1 MLAIIA
7 KFEQAQSTERVAELL
22 VETAEW
28 LEATGDPVLV
38 SRIRAWLAR
47 VLLRRF
53 RPAGRK
59 LEQRL
64 RNEEDPNM
72 ATLIERAEQWGE
84 ERDREC
90 RREGEVALVRRLVAQ
105 RFGSGADEDLAPVLS
120 GISDPDRLAAIAAE
134 VFRCESVA
142 ELVDRAGK
150 A

>member
-1 MLAIIA
+1 MRR
-7 KFEQAQSTERVAELL
+7 SSSELV

-28 LEATGDPVLV
+28 LDATGDPVLV

-53 RPAGRK
+53 RPAGGK

-72 ATLIERAEQWGE
+72 ATLIERAERWGE

-90 RREGEVALVRRLVAQ
+90 RAEGHRQGELALVRRLVAL
-105 RFGSGADEDLAPVLS
+105 RFGSGAEDDLAPVLS

-134 VFRCESVA
+134 VFQCESVA
-142 ELVDRAGK
+142 ELVDRAGE